1 MKQWLWSAALLGGL
15 ACAVFGTTHA
25 NAEYPSSNST
35 KASTRGVSGGSEFE
49 DAVNVTRFRKGN
61 PEWDS
66 QELMVSGMKALHQE
80 HQEILKELE
89 EIKSAMQKLA
99 AEQKQ

>member
-1 MKQWLWSAALLGGL
+1 MKQWIWSAALLGGL

-25 NAEYPSSNST
+25 NAEYPSSNSR
-35 KASTRGVSGGSEFE
+35 KASTRGTSGGSEFE
-49 DAVNVTRFRKGN
+49 DAVDVTQFRKGN

-66 QELMVSGMKALHQE
+66 QQLMVSGMKALHQE

-89 EIKSAMQKLA
+89 EIKSVMRELV
-99 AEQKQ
+99 AERKQ